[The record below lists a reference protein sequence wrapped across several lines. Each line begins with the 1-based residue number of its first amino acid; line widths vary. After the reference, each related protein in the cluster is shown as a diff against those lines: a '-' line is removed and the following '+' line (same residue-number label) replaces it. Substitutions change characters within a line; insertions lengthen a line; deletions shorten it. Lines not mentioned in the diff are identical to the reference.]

1 MNQAILTKPRTLLY
15 VLVVALFS
23 AAVLL
28 SSCGTDPAAQA
39 EQAPPPEDIIPDPP
53 PMPTGAPREPTP
65 APPPA
70 PSAEVGL
77 AEASTTLASTD
88 FEGTTD
94 LSTWEVID
102 GTDVVPEP
110 SIWEVQDGRLSQIS
124 DGYGIPAMF
133 PTALVTGE
141 ADWSNYVVTSAVYAT
156 GNDEVGLVVRASDEG
171 YYVFRMLPA
180 TSGGPTRILSRYDA
194 AAVDYEN
201 LATSDGDGYELERW
215 YTLQVAV
222 QGDQIRA
229 FVDGELVIETTDA
242 TLTQGRAGVYGYA
255 LGDLQ
260 FDNFAVQALPD
271 TQ

>member
-1 MNQAILTKPRTLLY
+1 MNQVISTKPRTVLY
-15 VLVVALFS
+15 VFVVALFS
-23 AAVLL
+23 AAMLL
-28 SSCGTDPAAQA
+28 SSCGTDGAAQA

-53 PMPTGAPREPTP
+53 PMPTGEPRAPTP
-65 APPPA
+65 TPPPA
-70 PSAEVGL
+70 PSAETSL
-77 AEASTTLASTD
+77 ADASATLATTD

-94 LSTWEVID
+94 LSTWEVVD
-102 GTDVVPEP
+102 GTDLVREP
-110 SIWEVQDGRLSQIS
+110 SIWEIQDGRLSQIS
-124 DGYGIPAMF
+124 DGDGIPSMY

-141 ADWSNYVVTSAVYAT
+141 TDWSNYVVTSAVYAT
-156 GNDEVGLVVRASDEG
+156 GNDEVGLVVRANDTG
-171 YYVFRMLPA
+171 YYVFRLLPA

-194 AAVDYEN
+194 AAVDYED

-229 FVDGELVIETTDA
+229 FVDGELVLETSDA
-242 TLTQGRAGVYGYA
+242 TLKQGRAGVYGFA

-260 FDNFAVQALPD
+260 FDNFTVQALPD